1 MKKNIPSSQANTYNY
16 IKNAKEY
23 IPDSEDAEINDIEII
38 QKPKKIQK
46 KTKTKKTHSSNNG
59 IVTTTQ
65 IPQDA
70 KPFQTKPEEQEVVE
84 FVLGD
89 FDNFHK
95 IEEFNNYKNMISLT
109 LINESITDII
119 SIVNNLPNKENLKYL
134 CLNENK
140 IRNLY
145 GINKLTGLEE
155 LQVNYN
161 QIEKIEYIS
170 ELKNLKKV
178 WLCENQIQN
187 IENLPINITNF
198 WIANNLVEK
207 IPENFDKYANLEF
220 LNIAGNF
227 ISDLKDIFILEKIK
241 TLKKLYLSDIN
252 FGENPICQYCNY
264 RQILI
269 HIFKDLE
276 ILDQI
281 TISLTERQYV
291 ESLYIKRNLFF
302 NNKIRQ
308 NHKINKMLFQM
319 MKTYRFFLI
328 NMKYHQI
335 SFFSQRQKMLE
346 YAKYEKIYLG
356 TKNETDINDIDKE
369 IESSKNKV
377 NSCLKIC
384 QYMNNLFYKLKTYI
398 SQLNDLFIV
407 TNFYE
412 LESNGNFKLEPGNI
426 ESKWVKSCESLMK
439 SRLPTTFLNK
449 YKFQHFSIYEI
460 YKITNKKVKFL
471 YDSLYDNLIDE
482 TNKFGDSTK
491 YLDFFFLLLPKDIL
505 HDTRKLMSFLF
516 EDSYEEKD
524 FILCNSFSFLDEQE
538 MNKQYDLLSLD
549 KKENNN
555 FMAVICKCAYFEEI
569 IEEIK
574 GDDMSLCS
582 IDEIIKYIKSK
593 AENMNGKIIKLH
605 LKFKNVDFYYFKL
618 KGLVAPEY
626 IVSYKYSKEN
636 EDKNFENNEN
646 GIISSFQYKLNMN
659 NEIET
664 IFNLCTKHL
673 YNPAF
678 NPKQYFCKETI
689 NKNITMKVWDFNELE
704 NNFLFFAKNSIITYL
719 KNCFKYPTYQDYLNE
734 INKINEKIREITNL
748 KFQLNYMDLIE
759 KYIENLEIRKE
770 IQKDKQSEEEKVVET
785 NKNNDMDNFK
795 WSQMKIINLFNLDLK
810 DEHFNDLLNKILSA
824 SLKDSEILNM
834 TKNCESLL
842 LCKNKLEK
850 IDLNKILEIFPNLK
864 TLDLSHNNIS
874 TIKYEIND
882 TNKDTKYSLSSI
894 NISYNNI
901 SDFSNIITLIT
912 NFENIDEFIFFANPY
927 LKEFENI
934 SECPTKTNITKEEKD
949 NLITLY
955 NDYLKNKNKN
965 ELIINLNEE
974 NTKIN
979 STNKNFD
986 YIYDC
991 FSFNDKYHSFSDNI
1005 YFREKIHNESTYRT
1019 VILSKKKLFFVPTIQ
1034 GGSDTQVLYVNLNKI
1049 SKITNLTQFK
1059 ELFELYIQNNKIKKI
1074 ENLPESLR
1082 KLDISN
1088 NEISDLSGIEL
1099 SKNLEWFNIENN
1111 NIKSIAKIIK
1121 LLNIKEIYC
1130 AGNYINNPKECC
1142 QLGKLKKLIIIDLTG
1157 NEVCR
1162 IVKDLRVTMIYY
1174 CRLLKNFNRI
1184 NIDDQERVQAKEYFT
1199 GKLTSEVLEKRLGV
1213 GYNTFNLVELDL
1225 SSLKLK
1231 DEINLFNK
1239 DLYPKLTKL
1248 NLSRN
1253 IFKTFSIFGKL
1264 PYLVE
1269 LNLNYNLFTE
1279 IFQKKS
1285 KLINGQGIFG
1295 LPNLESLEF
1304 AGNQLVNLNGIQ
1316 FFKKLKILVLRENNL
1331 SKIDSINHMEFLT
1344 FLDVSFNKLRTCDRT
1359 TIGNLPSL
1367 QVFLCDNNYLKNI
1380 NGFEKFYSIQSI
1392 SFENNKIPDYN
1403 SLEKLI
1409 SLQNLKDLALGNNPV
1424 SKSINYR
1431 NTIIRMFPSLL
1442 KLDGKEI
1449 TNEEREMIAIEMQMD
1464 GNNNICEDDQ
1474 YEIYGGGL
1482 PGDFMVQKK
1491 LISANYN
1498 YNIQRMQ
1505 DKALK
1510 KVNFVQI
1517 GYMMPLSIQNQIYS
1531 QNPYI
1536 KARLDPNNQ
1545 LQILNARKSTNN
1557 MINTNNINLPQIK
1570 NYNMTKPISSDSKKR
1585 VYKSNPRLNGSMNN
1599 LTNNGNNINYNNNI
1613 PNVNIVNKNI
1623 PIPRNNNRG
1632 GSIRNNNNNNN
1643 MKYNLMNL
1651 KKDIY
1656 GNNFTNEYSPSLNI
1670 EKVTPTR
1677 TGKNFNNMKNVKKY
1691 K

>member
-1 MKKNIPSSQANTYNY
+1 MSKKTTSNINNTNNY
-16 IKNAKEY
+16 MQKAKEY

-38 QKPKKIQK
+38 QKPKKVQK
-46 KTKTKKTHSSNNG
+46 KSKTKKNHSSNNG

-65 IPQDA
+65 IPSDVKQL
-70 KPFQTKPEEQEVVE
+70 QLKPEEQNAVE

-89 FDNFHK
+89 FDNFHEF
-95 IEEFNNYKNMISLT
+95 EELNYYKNMSKLT
-109 LINESITDII
+109 LINESIEEIK
-119 SIVNNLPNKENLKYL
+119 SIVNNLPNKGNLKYL

-140 IRNLY
+140 IKSLN
-145 GINKLTGLEE
+145 GIQELTGLEE
-155 LQVNYN
+155 LQVNFN
-161 QIEKIEYIS
+161 QIEKIEYVS
-170 ELKNLKKV
+170 ELKNLKKF
-178 WLCENQIQN
+178 WICENSIKT

-198 WIANNLVEK
+198 WIANNLIEK
-207 IPENFDKYANLEF
+207 IPDDFDKYENLEF
-220 LNIAGNF
+220 INIAGNF

-241 TLKKLYLSDIN
+241 SLKKLYLSDIN
-252 FGENPICQYCNY
+252 FGENPICQYANY

-269 HIFKDLE
+269 HIFSDLE
-276 ILDQI
+276 ILDQVI
-281 TISLTERQYV
+281 ISPPERQYV
-291 ESLYIKRNLFF
+291 ESLYIKRNLFY

-319 MKTYRFFLI
+319 MKTYKFFLL
-328 NMKYHQI
+328 NMKLNQI

-346 YAKYEKIYLG
+346 YAKYEKLYLDV
-356 TKNETDINDIDKE
+356 KNETSISDIDKE

-384 QYMNNLFYKLKTYI
+384 QYMNDLFYNLKNYI
-398 SQLNDLFIV
+398 SNLNDLFIV

-412 LESNGNFKLEPGNI
+412 LESNGNFKLEPGNE

-439 SRLPTTFLNK
+439 SRVPSSFFTK
-449 YKFQHFSIYEI
+449 YKFQQFSIYEI

-482 TNKFGDSTK
+482 NDKFGDTTK
-491 YLDFFFLLLPKDIL
+491 YLDFFFLVLSKDIL
-505 HDTRKLMSFLF
+505 YDKRKLMSFLF
-516 EDSYEEKD
+516 EDSYEEHD
-524 FILCNSFSFLDEQE
+524 FILCNSFAFLDEQDIIKDNE
-538 MNKQYDLLSLD
+538 SLLE
-549 KKENNN
+549 KRKENY
-555 FMAVICKCAYFEEI
+555 MTVICKCAYFEEI
-569 IEEIK
+569 VEEIK
-574 GDDMSLCS
+574 GDDMSLCPLK
-582 IDEIIKYIKSK
+582 DIIKYIKQKSETMK
-593 AENMNGKIIKLH
+593 GKIIKLH
-605 LKFKNVDFYYFKL
+605 LNFKNIDFYYFKV

-626 IVSYKYSKEN
+626 IVSYKYLKGN
-636 EDKNFENNEN
+636 EEKSFENNDK
-646 GIISSFQYKLNMN
+646 GLISSFQYKLNMTS
-659 NEIET
+659 EIET
-664 IFNLCTKHL
+664 IFNLCTQHL
-673 YNPAF
+673 YNPTL
-678 NPKQYFCKETI
+678 NPRQYFCKDTI
-689 NKNITMKVWDFNELE
+689 NKNISTKLWDFNELE

-734 INKINEKIREITNL
+734 INKINEKIKEITNL
-748 KFQLNYMDLIE
+748 KFQSNYKDLIM
-759 KYIENLEIRKE
+759 KYYENNEFKKE
-770 IQKDKQSEEEKVVET
+770 SQKKKENEEEKVIELH
-785 NKNNDMDNFK
+785 KHNDVLFIK

-810 DEHFNDLLNKILSA
+810 DEQLDDLLNKINSLS
-824 SLKDSEILNM
+824 LEDTEILNM
-834 TKNCESLL
+834 TKNCEILC

-850 IDLNKILEIFPNLK
+850 VNLNKILDIFPNLQN
-864 TLDLSHNNIS
+864 LDLSHNNIS
-874 TIKYEIND
+874 SLKFEVND
-882 TNKDTKYSLSSI
+882 TNNPTKYSISSI

-901 SDFSNIITLIT
+901 SDFSNIITLLI
-912 NFENIDEFIFFANPY
+912 NFENISQ
-927 LKEFENI
+927 I
-934 SECPTKTNITKEEKD
+934 SSKADISKEEKD
-949 NLITLY
+949 KIIKFY
-955 NDYLKNKNKN
+955 NDYMKNKNKN

-991 FSFNDKYHSFSDNI
+991 FSFNDKYHSFNDNI

-1019 VILSKKKLFFVPTIQ
+1019 VILSKKKLFFVPTIE

-1059 ELFELYIQNNKIKKI
+1059 ELLELYIQNNKIKKI
-1074 ENLPESLR
+1074 ENLPESLI

-1088 NEISDLSGIEL
+1088 NEISDLTGIEK

-1111 NIKSIAKIIK
+1111 NIKSIAKINK

-1162 IVKDLRVTMIYY
+1162 IVKDLRITMIYY

-1184 NIDDQERVQAKEYFT
+1184 NIDEQERIQAKEYFT

-1231 DEINLFNK
+1231 DEVNLFNK

-1279 IFQKKS
+1279 IFQKKA

-1316 FFKKLKILVLRENNL
+1316 FFKKLKILVLRENSL
-1331 SKIDSINHMEFLT
+1331 SKIDSINHMEYLT
-1344 FLDVSFNKLRTCDRT
+1344 FLDVSFNKLRNCDRT

-1380 NGFEKFYSIQSI
+1380 NGFEKFFSIQSI

-1403 SLEKLI
+1403 SLEKLA
-1409 SLQNLKDLALGNNPV
+1409 SLSNLKDLALGNNPV

-1431 NTIIRMFPSLL
+1431 NTIIRMFPGLL

-1449 TNEEREMIAIEMQMD
+1449 TNEEREMIAMEMQMD
-1464 GNNNICEDDQ
+1464 GNNNNYEDDQ
-1474 YEIYGGGL
+1474 YEIYGGGMA
-1482 PGDFMVQKK
+1482 GDFMIQKK

-1517 GYMMPLSIQNQIYS
+1517 GYMVPMSLPNQIYS
-1531 QNPYI
+1531 GNPFI

-1557 MINTNNINLPQIK
+1557 MINPNNCNLPQIR
-1570 NYNMTKPISSDSKKR
+1570 NNNNTKPISSDSKKR
-1585 VYKSNPRLNGSMNN
+1585 VIKWNTRLNGSMNN
-1599 LTNNGNNINYNNNI
+1599 LSNNLNNNNNSNNMM
-1613 PNVNIVNKNI
+1613 NVNILNKNI
-1623 PIPRNNNRG
+1623 PIQKTSNRG
-1632 GSIRNNNNNNN
+1632 GSIKAN
-1643 MKYNLMNL
+1643 MKYNQMNL
-1651 KKDIY
+1651 KKDNY
-1656 GNNFTNEYSPSLNI
+1656 GNNLTNDYSPSLNI
-1670 EKVTPTR
+1670 EKYNPTKTGR
-1677 TGKNFNNMKNVKKY
+1677 NFNGGKNGKKY

>member
-1 MKKNIPSSQANTYNY
+1 MSKKSPSTSNNTYNY
-16 IKNAKEY
+16 MKSAKEY
-23 IPDSEDAEINDIEII
+23 IPDSEDAEINDIEIV
-38 QKPKKIQK
+38 QKPKKPQK
-46 KTKTKKTHSSNNG
+46 KSKSKKNHPSNSG

-65 IPQDA
+65 IPQDV
-70 KPFQTKPEEQEVVE
+70 KQLQVKPEEQEVVE

-95 IEEFNNYKNMISLT
+95 IEDLNTFKNMTSLT
-109 LINESITDII
+109 LINESIKDIT
-119 SIVNNLPNKENLKYL
+119 SLVNNITNKSYLKYL

-140 IRNLY
+140 IKDLK
-145 GINKLTGLEE
+145 GIEKLTELEE
-155 LQVNYN
+155 LQVNFN
-161 QIEKIEYIS
+161 QIEKIDYIS
-170 ELKNLKKV
+170 ELNKLKKF
-178 WLCENQIQN
+178 WICENKIQV
-187 IENLPINITNF
+187 IENLPNNINNF
-198 WIANNLVEK
+198 WIANNLIEK
-207 IPENFDKYANLEF
+207 IPENFDKYLDLEF
-220 LNIAGNF
+220 LNIAGNY

-241 TLKKLYLSDIN
+241 SLKKLYLSDIN
-252 FGENPICQYCNY
+252 FGENPICQYVNY
-264 RQILI
+264 RQILV
-269 HIFKDLE
+269 HTFKDLE
-276 ILDQI
+276 NLDQI
-281 TISLTERQYV
+281 VISPTERQYV
-291 ESLYIKRNLFF
+291 EGLYIKRNLFY

-319 MKTYRFFLI
+319 MKTYKFFLI

-346 YAKYEKIYLG
+346 YAKYEKVFLG
-356 TKNETDINDIDKE
+356 TKNETDLTDIDKE
-369 IESSKNKV
+369 IDSSKNKV

-384 QYMNNLFYKLKTYI
+384 QYMNNLFYNLKNYI
-398 SQLNDLFIV
+398 SNLNDLFIV

-412 LESNGNFKLEPGNI
+412 LESNGNFKIEPGNA

-439 SRLPTTFLNK
+439 SRLPNSFLSK
-449 YKFQHFSIYEI
+449 YKYQHFSIYEI

-482 TNKFGDSTK
+482 TNKFGDPTK
-491 YLDFFFLLLPKDIL
+491 YLDFFFLILPKEVL
-505 HDTRKLMSFLF
+505 YDTRKLMSFLF
-516 EDSYEEKD
+516 EDSYEDFD

-538 MNKQYDLLSLD
+538 IIKRKEDVLSF
-549 KKENNN
+549 KYEHNN
-555 FMAVICKCAYFEEI
+555 FITVICKCAYFQEI
-569 IEEIK
+569 VEEIK
-574 GDDMSLCS
+574 GEDMSLCS
-582 IDEIIKYIKSK
+582 VKDITKYIKSK

-605 LKFKNVDFYYFKL
+605 LNFKNTDFYYFKV

-626 IVSYKYSKEN
+626 IVSYKYLKEN

-646 GIISSFQYKLNMN
+646 GIISSFQYKLNMT

-673 YNPAF
+673 YNTSF
-678 NPKQYFCKETI
+678 NPKQFFCKETI
-689 NKNITMKVWDFNELE
+689 NKNVNTKLWDFNELE
-704 NNFLFFAKNSIITYL
+704 NNFLFFAKNSVITYL

-734 INKINEKIREITNL
+734 INKINEKIKEITNL
-748 KFQLNYMDLIE
+748 KFQSNYVELFK
-759 KYIENLEIRKE
+759 KYIENLAFRTEKLKNKE
-770 IQKDKQSEEEKVVET
+770 AEDEKVVEA
-785 NKNNDMDNFK
+785 NKYEDINNIK
-795 WSQMKIINLFNLDLK
+795 WSQMKSINLFNLDLK
-810 DEHFNDLLNKILSA
+810 DEYLNDLLNKILINSTI
-824 SLKDSEILNM
+824 DPEILNM
-834 TKNCESLL
+834 TKNCEALS

-874 TIKYEIND
+874 SIKYD
-882 TNKDTKYSLSSI
+882 HKDIKFSLSSI
-894 NISYNNI
+894 NISYNNV
-901 SDFSNIITLIT
+901 SDFSNIITLLT
-912 NFENIDEFIFFANPY
+912 NFENLEEFIFFANPY
-927 LKEFENI
+927 LKEFENLC
-934 SECPTKTNITKEEKD
+934 EFPTKTNITPEEKEK
-949 NLITLY
+949 IIKLY

-991 FSFNDKYHSFSDNI
+991 FSFREKYHSFSDNI
-1005 YFREKIHNESTYRT
+1005 YFREKIHNESTFRT
-1019 VILSKKKLFFVPTIQ
+1019 VILSKKKLFFVPTIE
-1034 GGSDTQVLYVNLNKI
+1034 GGNDTQVLYVNLNKI
-1049 SKITNLTQFK
+1049 TKITNLTQFK

-1074 ENLPESLR
+1074 ENLPESLI

-1088 NEISDLSGIEL
+1088 NEISDLAGIEK

-1111 NIKSIAKIIK
+1111 NIKSIAKINK

-1142 QLGKLKKLIIIDLTG
+1142 QLGKLKKLVIVDLTG

-1162 IVKDLRVTMIYY
+1162 IVKDLRITMIYY

-1184 NIDDQERVQAKEYFT
+1184 NIDDQERIQAKEYFT

-1231 DEINLFNK
+1231 DEVNLFNK

-1279 IFQKKS
+1279 IFQKKT
-1285 KLINGQGIFG
+1285 KLISGQGIFG

-1316 FFKKLKILVLRENNL
+1316 FFKKLKILVLRENSL
-1331 SKIDSINHMEFLT
+1331 SKIDSINHMEYLT

-1403 SLEKLI
+1403 SLEKLA
-1409 SLQNLKDLALGNNPV
+1409 SLSNLKDLALGNNPV

-1449 TNEEREMIAIEMQMD
+1449 TNEEREMIAMEMQMD
-1464 GNNNICEDDQ
+1464 GNNNNYDDEQ

-1482 PGDFMVQKK
+1482 AGDFMVQKK

-1498 YNIQRMQ
+1498 YNIQRLQ

-1517 GYMMPLSIQNQIYS
+1517 GYMMPLSLPNQLYS
-1531 QNPYI
+1531 GNPFI
-1536 KARLDPNNQ
+1536 KARLDPSNQ

-1557 MINTNNINLPQIK
+1557 MIIQNNCNLPQIR
-1570 NYNMTKPISSDSKKR
+1570 NYNATKPISSDSKKR
-1585 VYKSNPRLNGSMNN
+1585 VYKWNTRLNGSMNN
-1599 LTNNGNNINYNNNI
+1599 LTNNMNNNNNNNNNYNNNVV
-1613 PNVNIVNKNI
+1613 NVNIINKNI
-1623 PIPRNNNRG
+1623 PFPRNNNRG
-1632 GSIRNNNNNNN
+1632 GSIKNNI
-1643 MKYNLMNL
+1643 KYNPMNL
-1651 KKDIY
+1651 KKDVY
-1656 GNNFTNEYSPSLNI
+1656 GTNLTNDYSPSLNI
-1670 EKVTPTR
+1670 EKFNPSR
-1677 TGKNFNNMKNVKKY
+1677 TGRNFNNIKNGKKH

>member
-1 MKKNIPSSQANTYNY
+1 MSKKTPSNINNTNNY
-16 IKNAKEY
+16 VQKAREY
-23 IPDSEDAEINDIEII
+23 IPDSEDAGITEIELM
-38 QKPKKIQK
+38 QKPKKSQK
-46 KTKTKKTHSSNNG
+46 KLKPKKNHSSNNG

-65 IPQDA
+65 IPSSVKQL
-70 KPFQTKPEEQEVVE
+70 QLKPEEQETVE

-89 FDNFHK
+89 FDNFHEF
-95 IEEFNNYKNMISLT
+95 EELNNYKNMSQLT
-109 LINESITDII
+109 LINESIEEIT
-119 SIVNNLPNKENLKYL
+119 SIVTNLPNKENLKYL

-140 IRNLY
+140 ITSLK
-145 GINKLTGLEE
+145 GIQELSGLEE
-155 LQVNYN
+155 LQVNFN
-161 QIEKIEYIS
+161 QIEKIEYVS
-170 ELKNLKKV
+170 ELKNLKKF
-178 WLCENQIQN
+178 WICENNIQK
-187 IENLPINITNF
+187 IENLPLNITNF
-198 WIANNLVEK
+198 WIANNSIEK
-207 IPENFDKYANLEF
+207 LPDDFDKYTNLEF
-220 LNIAGNF
+220 VNIAGNF
-227 ISDLKDIFILEKIK
+227 ISDLRDIFILEKIK
-241 TLKKLYLSDIN
+241 SLKKLYLSDIN
-252 FGENPICQYCNY
+252 FGENPICQYANY

-281 TISLTERQYV
+281 VISPTERQYV
-291 ESLYIKRNLFF
+291 ESLYIKRNLFY

-308 NHKINKMLFQM
+308 NHKINKMLFQL
-319 MKTYRFFLI
+319 MKTYKFFLI
-328 NMKYHQI
+328 NIKLHQI

-346 YAKYEKIYLG
+346 YAKYEKLYLE
-356 TKNETDINDIDKE
+356 TKNETSIEDIEKE
-369 IESSKNKV
+369 IESSKGKV

-384 QYMNNLFYKLKTYI
+384 QYMNELFYNLKNYI
-398 SQLNDLFIV
+398 SNLNDLYIV

-412 LESNGNFKLEPGNI
+412 LESNGNFKLEPGNA

-439 SRLPTTFLNK
+439 SRLPSSFLSK
-449 YKFQHFSIYEI
+449 YKFQQFSIYEI
-460 YKITNKKVKFL
+460 YKITNKKVKFI

-482 TNKFGDSTK
+482 NNKFGDSTK
-491 YLDFFFLLLPKDIL
+491 YLDFFFLVLSKDIL
-505 HDTRKLMSFLF
+505 YDKRKLMSFLY
-516 EDSYEEKD
+516 EDSYEDQD
-524 FILCNSFSFLDEQE
+524 FILCNSFGFLDEQDIIKDKE
-538 MNKQYDLLSLD
+538 SLLEKNKDNY
-549 KKENNN
+549 
-555 FMAVICKCAYFEEI
+555 MTVICKCAYFDEI
-569 IEEIK
+569 VEEIK
-574 GDDMSLCS
+574 GDDMSLCPVK
-582 IDEIIKYIKSK
+582 DIIKYIKKKS
-593 AENMNGKIIKLH
+593 ENMNAKIIKLH
-605 LKFKNVDFYYFKL
+605 LNFKNIDFYYFKV

-626 IVSYKYSKEN
+626 IVSYKYLKAN
-636 EDKNFENNEN
+636 EDKSFENNES
-646 GIISSFQYKLNMN
+646 GLISSFQYKLNMT

-664 IFNLCTKHL
+664 IFNLCTQHL
-673 YNPAF
+673 YNTSL
-678 NPKQYFCKETI
+678 NPRQYFCKDTI
-689 NKNITMKVWDFNELE
+689 NKNINTKLWDFNELE
-704 NNFLFFAKNSIITYL
+704 NNFLFFAKNSIITYI

-734 INKINEKIREITNL
+734 INKINEKIKEISNL
-748 KFQLNYMDLIE
+748 KFQSNYKDMINKYFENIE
-759 KYIENLEIRKE
+759 FRKE
-770 IQKDKQSEEEKVVET
+770 SKKNKEKEEEKVIEL
-785 NKNNDMDNFK
+785 NKYTDILNIK
-795 WSQMKIINLFNLDLK
+795 WSQMKVINLFNLDLK
-810 DEHFNDLLNKILSA
+810 DEQLNDLLNKINTISTE
-824 SLKDSEILNM
+824 DSEILNM
-834 TKNCESLL
+834 TKNCEILSLS
-842 LCKNKLEK
+842 KNKLEK
-850 IDLNKILEIFPNLK
+850 VDLNKILDIFPNLQ
-864 TLDLSHNNIS
+864 TLDLSHNNI
-874 TIKYEIND
+874 TTLKYGLTDVN
-882 TNKDTKYSLSSI
+882 NPTKYPISSI
-894 NISYNNI
+894 NISFNNI
-901 SDFSNIITLIT
+901 SDFSNIITLLT
-912 NFENIDEFIFFANPY
+912 NFENLNKCIFFANPY

-934 SECPTKTNITKEEKD
+934 VEISSKNDITKEEKD
-949 NLITLY
+949 KIIKLY
-955 NDYLKNKNKN
+955 NDYMKNKNKN

-991 FSFNDKYHSFSDNI
+991 FSFSDKYHSFSDNI

-1019 VILSKKKLFFVPTIQ
+1019 VILSKKKLFFVPTIE
-1034 GGSDTQVLYVNLNKI
+1034 GGNDTQVLYVNLNKI

-1059 ELFELYIQNNKIKKI
+1059 ELLELYIQNNKIKKI
-1074 ENLPESLR
+1074 ENLPESLL

-1088 NEISDLSGIEL
+1088 NEISDLTGIEK

-1111 NIKSIAKIIK
+1111 NIKSIAKINK

-1142 QLGKLKKLIIIDLTG
+1142 QLGKLKKLVIIDLTG

-1162 IVKDLRVTMIYY
+1162 IVKDLRITMIYY

-1184 NIDDQERVQAKEYFT
+1184 NIDDQERIQAKEYFT

-1213 GYNTFNLVELDL
+1213 GYSTFNLLELDL

-1279 IFQKKS
+1279 IFSKKA

-1316 FFKKLKILVLRENNL
+1316 FFKKLKILVLRENSL
-1331 SKIDSINHMEFLT
+1331 SKIDSINHMEYLT
-1344 FLDVSFNKLRTCDRT
+1344 FLDVSFNKLRNCDRT

-1403 SLEKLI
+1403 SLEKLS
-1409 SLQNLKDLALGNNPV
+1409 SLSNLKDLALGNNPV

-1449 TNEEREMIAIEMQMD
+1449 TNEEREMIAMEMQMD
-1464 GNNNICEDDQ
+1464 GNNSNYEDDQ
-1474 YEIYGGGL
+1474 YEIYGGGYG
-1482 PGDFMVQKK
+1482 GDFMVQKK

-1517 GYMMPLSIQNQIYS
+1517 GYMMPVALPNQLYS
-1531 QNPYI
+1531 GNPFI

-1557 MINTNNINLPQIK
+1557 MIIQNNCNLPQIR
-1570 NYNMTKPISSDSKKR
+1570 NYNNAKPISSDSKKR
-1585 VYKSNPRLNGSMNN
+1585 VIKWNTRLNGSMNN
-1599 LTNNGNNINYNNNI
+1599 LTNNLNNNNINNSNNMMNANI
-1613 PNVNIVNKNI
+1613 INKNI
-1623 PIPRNNNRG
+1623 PMQRNNNRG
-1632 GSIRNNNNNNN
+1632 GSIKANI
-1643 MKYNLMNL
+1643 KYNPLNL
-1651 KKDIY
+1651 KKDGY
-1656 GNNFTNEYSPSLNI
+1656 GNNLTNDYSPSLNI
-1670 EKVTPTR
+1670 EKYNPTR
-1677 TGKNFNNMKNVKKY
+1677 TGKNFNPGKNVKKY

>member
-1 MKKNIPSSQANTYNY
+1 MSKRTPSNTNNTYNY
-16 IKNAKEY
+16 MKNAKEY
-23 IPDSEDAEINDIEII
+23 IPDSEDAEINEIEII
-38 QKPKKIQK
+38 QKPKRPQK
-46 KTKTKKTHSSNNG
+46 KTKTKKNHSSNNG

-65 IPQDA
+65 IPQNV
-70 KPFQTKPEEQEVVE
+70 KQLQIRPEEQEVVE

-89 FDNFHK
+89 FENFHK
-95 IEEFNNYKNMISLT
+95 VEELNVFKNMISLT
-109 LINESITDII
+109 LINESIKDIT
-119 SIVNNLPNKENLKYL
+119 SIVNNLPNKENLKFL

-140 IRNLY
+140 ITNLK
-145 GINKLTGLEE
+145 GIEQLKGLES
-155 LQVNYN
+155 LQINYN
-161 QIEKIEYIS
+161 QIERIEYIS
-170 ELKNLKKV
+170 ELNNLKQF
-178 WLCENQIQN
+178 WICENKIQE

-198 WIANNLVEK
+198 WIANNLIGK
-207 IPENFDKYANLEF
+207 IPENFDKYINLEF

-227 ISDLKDIFILEKIK
+227 LSDLKDIFILEKIK
-241 TLKKLYLSDIN
+241 SLKKLYLSDIN
-252 FGENPICQYCNY
+252 FGENPICQYANY
-264 RQILI
+264 RQILV
-269 HIFKDLE
+269 HTFKDLE

-281 TISLTERQYV
+281 IISPTERQYV
-291 ESLYIKRNLFF
+291 EGLYIKRNLFY

-319 MKTYRFFLI
+319 MKTYKFFLI

-335 SFFSQRQKMLE
+335 NFFSQRQKMLE

-356 TKNETDINDIDKE
+356 TKNDTNIADIEKE
-369 IESSKNKV
+369 IDSSKNKV

-384 QYMNNLFYKLKTYI
+384 KYMNNLFYNLKNYI
-398 SQLNDLFIV
+398 SNLNDLFIV

-412 LESNGNFKLEPGNI
+412 LESNGNFKMEPGNT

-439 SRLPTTFLNK
+439 SRLQSSFLSK
-449 YKFQHFSIYEI
+449 YRYTHFSIYEI

-482 TNKFGDSTK
+482 TDKFGDTTK
-491 YLDFFFLLLPKDIL
+491 YLDFFFLLLPKEVLYDN
-505 HDTRKLMSFLF
+505 RKLMSFLF
-516 EDSYEEKD
+516 EDSYEDFD
-524 FILCNSFSFLDEQE
+524 FILCNNFSFLDEQE
-538 MNKQYDLLSLD
+538 IIKRREDVLSFL
-549 KKENNN
+549 NPNTN
-555 FMAVICKCAYFEEI
+555 FISIICKCAYFEELV
-569 IEEIK
+569 EEIK
-574 GDDMSLCS
+574 GEDMSLCS
-582 IDEIIKYIKSK
+582 VNEIIKYIKSK

-605 LKFKNVDFYYFKL
+605 LNFKNIDFYYFKV

-626 IVSYKYSKEN
+626 LVSYKYLKSDE
-636 EDKNFENNEN
+636 EKNMENNEN
-646 GIISSFQYKLNMN
+646 GIISSFQYKLNMT

-673 YNPAF
+673 YNPSF

-689 NKNITMKVWDFNELE
+689 NKNINAKLWDFNELE

-734 INKINEKIREITNL
+734 INKINEKIKEITNL
-748 KFQLNYMDLIE
+748 KFQSNFVELFK
-759 KYIENLEIRKE
+759 KYLENIAFRKE
-770 IQKDKQSEEEKVVET
+770 RQQKKENEDEKVAEI
-785 NKNNDMDNFK
+785 NKYNDLDNFK
-795 WSQMKIINLFNLDLK
+795 WSQMKEINLFNLDLK
-810 DEHFNDLLNKILSA
+810 DDNLNDLLNKILSN
-824 SLKDSEILNM
+824 SSEDPEILNM
-834 TKNCESLL
+834 TKNCEILS

-864 TLDLSHNNIS
+864 NLDLSHNNIS
-874 TIKYEIND
+874 LIKFE
-882 TNKDTKYSLSSI
+882 NKDVKYSLSSI

-901 SDFSNIITLIT
+901 SDFCNIIILLT
-912 NFENIDEFIFFANPY
+912 NFENIEEFIFFANPY
-927 LKEFENI
+927 LKQFENL
-934 SECPTKTNITKEEKD
+934 SELPTKADITPEAKEK
-949 NLITLY
+949 IIKLY
-955 NDYLKNKNKN
+955 NEYLKNKNKN

-991 FSFNDKYHSFSDNI
+991 FSFNDKYHNFSDNI

-1019 VILSKKKLFFVPTIQ
+1019 VILSKKKLFYVPTIE
-1034 GGSDTQVLYVNLNKI
+1034 GGGDTQVLYVNLNKI

-1074 ENLPESLR
+1074 ENLPESLI

-1088 NEISDLSGIEL
+1088 NEIFDLSGIEH

-1111 NIKSIAKIIK
+1111 NIKSIAKINK
-1121 LLNIKEIYC
+1121 LPNIKEIYC

-1142 QLGKLKKLIIIDLTG
+1142 QLGKLKKLVIVDLTG

-1162 IVKDLRVTMIYY
+1162 IVKDLRITMIYY

-1184 NIDDQERVQAKEYFT
+1184 NIDDQERIQAKEYFT

-1231 DEINLFNK
+1231 DENNLFNK

-1279 IFQKKS
+1279 IFQKKA
-1285 KLINGQGIFG
+1285 KLISGQGIFG

-1316 FFKKLKILVLRENNL
+1316 FFKKLKILVLRENSL

-1359 TIGNLPSL
+1359 SIGSLPSL

-1403 SLEKLI
+1403 SLEKLA
-1409 SLQNLKDLALGNNPV
+1409 SLTYLKDLALGNNPV

-1431 NTIIRMFPSLL
+1431 NTIIRMFPNLL

-1449 TNEEREMIAIEMQMD
+1449 TNDEREMIAMEMQMD
-1464 GNNNICEDDQ
+1464 GNNNNYEDEQ
-1474 YEIYGGGL
+1474 YEIYGGGVG
-1482 PGDFMVQKK
+1482 GDFMVQKK

-1517 GYMMPLSIQNQIYS
+1517 GYMMPLSLTNQIYS
-1531 QNPYI
+1531 GNPFI
-1536 KARLDPNNQ
+1536 KARLDPSNQ

-1557 MINTNNINLPQIK
+1557 MIIQNNINLPQIR
-1570 NYNMTKPISSDSKKR
+1570 NYNVAKPISSDSKKR
-1585 VYKSNPRLNGSMNN
+1585 VYKWNTRLNGSMNN
-1599 LTNNGNNINYNNNI
+1599 LTNNINNNNNNNNNI
-1613 PNVNIVNKNI
+1613 VNVNIINKNI
-1623 PIPRNNNRG
+1623 PIARNNNRG
-1632 GSIRNNNNNNN
+1632 GSIKNNI
-1643 MKYNLMNL
+1643 KYNPMSL

-1656 GNNFTNEYSPSLNI
+1656 GTNLTNDYSPSLNI
-1670 EKVTPTR
+1670 EKFNPTR
-1677 TGKNFNNMKNVKKY
+1677 TGRNFNKGNNTKKH

>member
-1 MKKNIPSSQANTYNY
+1 MSKKSPSNSNNTNNY
-16 IKNAKEY
+16 LKSAKEF
-23 IPDSEDAEINDIEII
+23 IPDSEDADITAIEIV
-38 QKPKKIQK
+38 QKSKKPQK
-46 KTKTKKTHSSNNG
+46 KAKTKKNHSINSG

-65 IPQDA
+65 IPQDV
-70 KPFQTKPEEQEVVE
+70 KQLQMRPEEQNVVE

-89 FDNFHK
+89 FDNFHNF
-95 IEEFNNYKNMISLT
+95 EEFNNYKNMTSLT
-109 LINESITDII
+109 LINESIKDIT
-119 SIVNNLPNKENLKYL
+119 SIVDNLPNKENLKYL

-140 IRNLY
+140 IKNLN
-145 GINKLTGLEE
+145 GIEKLIGLEE
-155 LQVNYN
+155 LQINYN
-161 QIEKIEYIS
+161 QIEKIEKIS

-178 WLCENQIQN
+178 WLCENKIQI

-198 WIANNLVEK
+198 WIANNLIEK
-207 IPENFDKYANLEF
+207 IPEDFDKYKDLEF
-220 LNIAGNF
+220 INIAGNL
-227 ISDLKDIFILEKIK
+227 ISDLKDTFILEKIK
-241 TLKKLYLSDIN
+241 SLKKLYLSDIN
-252 FGENPICQYCNY
+252 FGENPICQYVNY

-269 HIFKDLE
+269 HTFKDLE

-281 TISLTERQYV
+281 IISPTERQYV

-319 MKTYRFFLI
+319 MKTYKFFLI
-328 NMKYHQI
+328 NMKYNQI

-346 YAKYEKIYLG
+346 YAKYEKLFLG
-356 TKNETDINDIDKE
+356 TKNETNVADIDKE
-369 IESSKNKV
+369 IDSSINKV

-384 QYMNNLFYKLKTYI
+384 EYMYNLFYHLKNYI
-398 SQLNDLFIV
+398 SNLNDLFIV

-412 LESNGNFKLEPGNI
+412 LESNGNFKLEPGNS

-439 SRLPTTFLNK
+439 SRLPSSFLIK
-449 YKFQHFSIYEI
+449 HHFQHFSIYEI

-482 TNKFGDSTK
+482 VNKFGDTTK
-491 YLDFFFLLLPKDIL
+491 YLDFFFLILPKEIL
-505 HDTRKLMSFLF
+505 YDKRKLMGFLF
-516 EDSYEEKD
+516 EDSYEDQD
-524 FILCNSFSFLDEQE
+524 FILCNSLAFLDEQE
-538 MNKQYDLLSLD
+538 ISKELNLLSP
-549 KKENNN
+549 KNKENY
-555 FMAVICKCAYFEEI
+555 MAVICKCAYFQEI
-569 IEEIK
+569 VEEIK
-574 GDDMSLCS
+574 GEDMSLCS
-582 IDEIIKYIKSK
+582 VKDIIKYIKKKS
-593 AENMNGKIIKLH
+593 ENMDGSIIKLH
-605 LKFKNVDFYYFKL
+605 LNFKNTDFYYFKV

-626 IVSYKYSKEN
+626 IVSYKYLKEN
-636 EDKNFENNEN
+636 EDKFMENNEN
-646 GIISSFQYKLNMN
+646 GIVSSFQYKLNMS

-664 IFNLCTKHL
+664 IFNLCTQHL
-673 YNPAF
+673 YNTNI
-678 NPKQYFCKETI
+678 NPKQYFCKDTI
-689 NKNITMKVWDFNELE
+689 NKNLNIKLWDFNELE
-704 NNFLFFAKNSIITYL
+704 NNFLFFAKNSVITYL

-734 INKINEKIREITNL
+734 INKINEKIKEITNI
-748 KFQLNYMDLIE
+748 KFQSNYMDLML
-759 KYIENLEIRKE
+759 KYIENLQPKKE
-770 IQKDKQSEEEKVVET
+770 EQKNQEEEKVTQNKFNEIT
-785 NKNNDMDNFK
+785 NIK
-795 WSQMKIINLFNLDLK
+795 WSQIKTINLFNLDLK
-810 DEHFNDLLNKILSA
+810 DEYFNDLLNKILINS
-824 SLKDSEILNM
+824 SKDVELLNM
-834 TKNCESLL
+834 TKNCEILSV
-842 LCKNKLEK
+842 CKNKLEK
-850 IDLNKILEIFPNLK
+850 IDINKLLELFPNLK
-864 TLDLSHNNIS
+864 CLDLSHNNIS
-874 TIKYEIND
+874 SIKFLVND
-882 TNKDTKYSLSSI
+882 ANKDTKYPLSSI
-894 NISYNNI
+894 NISFNNI
-901 SDFSNIITLIT
+901 SDFSNIITLLT
-912 NFENIDEFIFFANPY
+912 NFENIEEFIFFANPY
-927 LKEFENI
+927 LKEFENL
-934 SECPTKTNITKEEKD
+934 SEFPTKTNITKEEKD
-949 NLITLY
+949 KIIKIY
-955 NDYLKNKNKN
+955 NEYLKNKNKN
-965 ELIINLNEE
+965 ELVINLNEE

-991 FSFNDKYHSFSDNI
+991 FSFNDNYHSFSDNI

-1034 GGSDTQVLYVNLNKI
+1034 GGNDTQVLYVNLNKI

-1074 ENLPESLR
+1074 ENLPQSLK

-1088 NEISDLSGIEL
+1088 NEISDLAGIEN
-1099 SKNLEWFNIENN
+1099 SKNLEWINIENN
-1111 NIKSIAKIIK
+1111 NIKSIAKINK

-1142 QLGKLKKLIIIDLTG
+1142 QLGKLKKLIIVDLTG

-1162 IVKDLRVTMIYY
+1162 IVKDLRITMIYY

-1184 NIDDQERVQAKEYFT
+1184 NIDDQERIQAKEYFT

-1213 GYNTFNLVELDL
+1213 GYNTFSLVELDL

-1279 IFQKKS
+1279 IFQKKT

-1316 FFKKLKILVLRENNL
+1316 FFKKLKILVLRENSL

-1359 TIGNLPSL
+1359 TIGSLPSL

-1403 SLEKLI
+1403 SLEKLS
-1409 SLQNLKDLALGNNPV
+1409 SLVNLRDLALGNNPV
-1424 SKSINYR
+1424 SKAINYR
-1431 NTIIRMFPSLL
+1431 NTIIRMFPNLL

-1449 TNEEREMIAIEMQMD
+1449 TNEEREIIAIEMQMD
-1464 GNNNICEDDQ
+1464 GNNNYEDEQ

-1482 PGDFMVQKK
+1482 AGDFIVQKK

-1517 GYMMPLSIQNQIYS
+1517 GYMMPASFPNQMYS
-1531 QNPYI
+1531 GNPFI

-1557 MINTNNINLPQIK
+1557 VINPNNVNLPQIK
-1570 NYNMTKPISSDSKKR
+1570 NYNVTKPISSDSKKR
-1585 VYKSNPRLNGSMNN
+1585 VIKWNTRLNGSMNN
-1599 LTNNGNNINYNNNI
+1599 LTNNINNYNNNNNNVV
-1613 PNVNIVNKNI
+1613 NVNIINKNV
-1623 PIPRNNNRG
+1623 PIQRNNNNNRG
-1632 GSIRNNNNNNN
+1632 GSIRNN
-1643 MKYNLMNL
+1643 MKFNPLNL
-1651 KKDIY
+1651 KKDIF
-1656 GNNFTNEYSPSLNI
+1656 GNNLTNDYSPSLNI
-1670 EKVTPTR
+1670 EKYNAVK
-1677 TGKNFNNMKNVKKY
+1677 TGRNFNSGKGGKKY

>member
-1 MKKNIPSSQANTYNY
+1 MSKKTTSNINNTNNY
-16 IKNAKEY
+16 MQKAKEY

-38 QKPKKIQK
+38 QKPKKVQK
-46 KTKTKKTHSSNNG
+46 KSKTKKNHSSNNG

-65 IPQDA
+65 IPSDVKQL
-70 KPFQTKPEEQEVVE
+70 QLKPEEQNAVE

-89 FDNFHK
+89 FDNFHEF
-95 IEEFNNYKNMISLT
+95 EELNYYKNMSKLT
-109 LINESITDII
+109 LINESIEEIK
-119 SIVNNLPNKENLKYL
+119 SIVNNLPNKGNLKYL

-140 IRNLY
+140 IKSLN
-145 GINKLTGLEE
+145 GIQELTGLEE
-155 LQVNYN
+155 LQVNFN
-161 QIEKIEYIS
+161 QIEKIEYVS
-170 ELKNLKKV
+170 ELKNLKKF
-178 WLCENQIQN
+178 WICENSIKT

-198 WIANNLVEK
+198 WIANNLIEK
-207 IPENFDKYANLEF
+207 IPDDFDKYENLEF
-220 LNIAGNF
+220 INIAGNF

-241 TLKKLYLSDIN
+241 SLKKLYLSDIN
-252 FGENPICQYCNY
+252 FGENPICQYANY

-269 HIFKDLE
+269 HIFSDLE
-276 ILDQI
+276 ILDQVI
-281 TISLTERQYV
+281 ISPPERQYV
-291 ESLYIKRNLFF
+291 ESLYIKRNLFY

-319 MKTYRFFLI
+319 MKTYKFFLL
-328 NMKYHQI
+328 NMKLNQI

-346 YAKYEKIYLG
+346 YAKYEKLYLEV
-356 TKNETDINDIDKE
+356 KNETSISDIDKE

-384 QYMNNLFYKLKTYI
+384 QYMNDLFYNLKNYI
-398 SQLNDLFIV
+398 SNLNDLFIV

-412 LESNGNFKLEPGNI
+412 LESNGNFKLEPGNA

-439 SRLPTTFLNK
+439 SRVPSSFFTK
-449 YKFQHFSIYEI
+449 YKFQQFSIYEI

-482 TNKFGDSTK
+482 NDKFGDTTK
-491 YLDFFFLLLPKDIL
+491 YLDFFFLVLSKDIL
-505 HDTRKLMSFLF
+505 YDKRKLMSFLF
-516 EDSYEEKD
+516 EDSYEEHD
-524 FILCNSFSFLDEQE
+524 FILCNSFAFLDEQDIIKDNE
-538 MNKQYDLLSLD
+538 SLLE
-549 KKENNN
+549 KRKENY
-555 FMAVICKCAYFEEI
+555 MTVICKCAYFEEI
-569 IEEIK
+569 VEEIK
-574 GDDMSLCS
+574 GDDMSLCPLK
-582 IDEIIKYIKSK
+582 DIIKYIKQKSETMK
-593 AENMNGKIIKLH
+593 GKIIKLH
-605 LKFKNVDFYYFKL
+605 LNFKNIDFYYFKV

-626 IVSYKYSKEN
+626 IVSYKYSKGN
-636 EDKNFENNEN
+636 EEKSFENNDN
-646 GIISSFQYKLNMN
+646 GLISSFQYKLNMTS
-659 NEIET
+659 EIET
-664 IFNLCTKHL
+664 IFNLCTQHL
-673 YNPAF
+673 YNPTL
-678 NPKQYFCKETI
+678 NPRQYFCKDTI
-689 NKNITMKVWDFNELE
+689 NKNISTKLWDFNELE

-734 INKINEKIREITNL
+734 INKINEKIKEITNL
-748 KFQLNYMDLIE
+748 KFQSNYKDLIM
-759 KYIENLEIRKE
+759 KYYENNEFKKE
-770 IQKDKQSEEEKVVET
+770 SQKKKENEEEKVIELH
-785 NKNNDMDNFK
+785 KHNDVLFIK

-810 DEHFNDLLNKILSA
+810 DEQLDDLLNKINSLS
-824 SLKDSEILNM
+824 LEDTEILNM
-834 TKNCESLL
+834 TKNCEILC

-850 IDLNKILEIFPNLK
+850 VNLNKILDIFPNLQ

-874 TIKYEIND
+874 SLKFEVND
-882 TNKDTKYSLSSI
+882 TNNPTKYSISSI

-901 SDFSNIITLIT
+901 SDFSNIITLLI
-912 NFENIDEFIFFANPY
+912 NFENIDKCVFFANPY

-934 SECPTKTNITKEEKD
+934 SQISSKEDISKEEKD
-949 NLITLY
+949 KIIKFY
-955 NDYLKNKNKN
+955 NDYMKNKNKN

-991 FSFNDKYHSFSDNI
+991 FSFSDKYHSFSDNI

-1019 VILSKKKLFFVPTIQ
+1019 VILSKKKLFFVPTIE

-1059 ELFELYIQNNKIKKI
+1059 ELLELYIQNNKIKKI
-1074 ENLPESLR
+1074 ENLPESLI

-1088 NEISDLSGIEL
+1088 NEISDLTGIEK

-1111 NIKSIAKIIK
+1111 NIKSIAKINK

-1162 IVKDLRVTMIYY
+1162 IVKDLRITMIYY

-1184 NIDDQERVQAKEYFT
+1184 NIDEQERIQAKEYFT

-1231 DEINLFNK
+1231 DEVNLFNK

-1279 IFQKKS
+1279 IFQKKA

-1316 FFKKLKILVLRENNL
+1316 FFKKLKILVLRENSL
-1331 SKIDSINHMEFLT
+1331 SKIDSINHMEYLT
-1344 FLDVSFNKLRTCDRT
+1344 FLDVSFNKLRNCDRT

-1380 NGFEKFYSIQSI
+1380 NGFEKFFSIQSI

-1403 SLEKLI
+1403 SLEKLA
-1409 SLQNLKDLALGNNPV
+1409 SLSNLKDLALGNNPV

-1431 NTIIRMFPSLL
+1431 NTIIRMFPGLL

-1449 TNEEREMIAIEMQMD
+1449 TNEEREMIAMEMQMD
-1464 GNNNICEDDQ
+1464 GNNNNYEDEQ
-1474 YEIYGGGL
+1474 YEIYGGGMA
-1482 PGDFMVQKK
+1482 GDFMIQKK

-1517 GYMMPLSIQNQIYS
+1517 GYMVPMSLPNQIYS
-1531 QNPYI
+1531 GNPFI

-1557 MINTNNINLPQIK
+1557 MINPNNCNLPQIR
-1570 NYNMTKPISSDSKKR
+1570 NNNNTKPISSDSKKR
-1585 VYKSNPRLNGSMNN
+1585 VIKWNTRLNGSMNN
-1599 LTNNGNNINYNNNI
+1599 LSNNLNNNNNSNNMM
-1613 PNVNIVNKNI
+1613 NVNILNKNI
-1623 PIPRNNNRG
+1623 PIQKASNRG
-1632 GSIRNNNNNNN
+1632 GSIKTN
-1643 MKYNLMNL
+1643 MKYNQMNL
-1651 KKDIY
+1651 KKDNY
-1656 GNNFTNEYSPSLNI
+1656 GNNLTNDYSPSLNI
-1670 EKVTPTR
+1670 EKYNPAKTGR
-1677 TGKNFNNMKNVKKY
+1677 NFNGGKNGKKY